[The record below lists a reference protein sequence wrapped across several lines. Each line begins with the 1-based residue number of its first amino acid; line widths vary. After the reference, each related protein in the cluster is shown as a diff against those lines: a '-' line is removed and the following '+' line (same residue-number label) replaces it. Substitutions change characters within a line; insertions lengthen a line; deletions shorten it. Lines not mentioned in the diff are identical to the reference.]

1 MDEIKRQVEA
11 VLFAAGDRIEINEI
25 AKLCKENPNNIK
37 KALNELK
44 KYYKDNAS
52 GLMVVDEGNF
62 WKLTVREPY
71 IQLVQQ
77 INPHTELDKTTI
89 ETLAVIAWKSPIL
102 QSDVIKTRTNKAYD
116 HIKELVDSGF
126 LIKQKHGRSYMLKL
140 SKKFFDYFDLKDK
153 ENIKERFKEFAD
165 INEEE
170 LKKTEQEKLEK
181 EKLEQEQQ
189 KDKEEISKESQQK
202 LDIDQEKQA

>member
-1 MDEIKRQVEA
+1 
-11 VLFAAGDRIEINEI
+11 
-25 AKLCKENPNNIK
+25 
-37 KALNELK
+37 
-44 KYYKDNAS
+44 
-52 GLMVVDEGNF
+52 
-62 WKLTVREPY
+62 
-71 IQLVQQ
+71 
-77 INPHTELDKTTI
+77 
-89 ETLAVIAWKSPIL
+89 L